1 MNEYDPARVRRRVLF
16 TLLLIPAVLVGG
28 EIFARFWVKRYTPER
43 LAQLTTESTVRGR
56 FACYPYLPYVLNP
69 NFPGHNS
76 LGFRGG
82 EFTEKKPAG
91 VRRIA
96 CIGASTTYG
105 GQQDATD
112 SYPANLEKLF
122 AANAPSGGK
131 WEVINAGIL
140 GEMAHEILINLELRV
155 LPLDPDV
162 VVILPSRNEVCAQ
175 VYNDFKPDYTHFRKV
190 GFTFTTSNAVHK
202 RLFNISNL
210 FMLAC
215 TVHGGSRFGWSEEEE
230 HPLYAGI
237 DWKNKPTPEEGIRN
251 ARDPEHMLPM
261 RRAYENMLNLL
272 RSRGIPTL
280 MCMMPEDPSKFEKFP
295 LDELPHDMALHAE
308 IGRLTE
314 RDNDCIREIA
324 NRFNV
329 PVLEAKALDAHPELF
344 DDDCHLSPEGHRF
357 QAKMV
362 YDALQPLLGSL

>member
-1 MNEYDPARVRRRVLF
+1 
-16 TLLLIPAVLVGG
+16 
-28 EIFARFWVKRYTPER
+28 
-43 LAQLTTESTVRGR
+43 
-56 FACYPYLPYVLNP
+56 
-69 NFPGHNS
+69 
-76 LGFRGG
+76 
-82 EFTEKKPAG
+82 
-91 VRRIA
+91 
-96 CIGASTTYG
+96 
-105 GQQDATD
+105 
-112 SYPANLEKLF
+112 
-122 AANAPSGGK
+122 
-131 WEVINAGIL
+131 
-140 GEMAHEILINLELRV
+140 
-155 LPLDPDV
+155 
-162 VVILPSRNEVCAQ
+162 RNEVCAQ
-175 VYNDFKPDYTHFRKV
+175 VYNNFKPDYTHFRKV
-190 GFTFTTSNAVHK
+190 GFSFTTSNAVHK

-215 TVHGGSRFGWSEEEE
+215 TVHNGERFGWSEREE

-237 DWKNKPTPEEGIRN
+237 DWSNKPSPEEGIRN

-280 MCMMPEDPSKFEKFP
+280 MCMMPENPAKFAEFP
-295 LDELPHDMALHAE
+295 LDELPHDAELHAE

-329 PVLEAKALDAHPELF
+329 PVLEAKDLDARPDLF

-362 YDALQPLLGSL
+362 YDALVPLISSL